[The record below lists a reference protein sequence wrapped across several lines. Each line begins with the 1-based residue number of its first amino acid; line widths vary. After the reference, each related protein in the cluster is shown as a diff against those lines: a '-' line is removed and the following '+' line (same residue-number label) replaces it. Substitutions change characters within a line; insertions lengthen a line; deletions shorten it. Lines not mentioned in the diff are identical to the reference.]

1 MSDETKKP
9 IRYYR
14 RDIDVALVWSVDE
27 DGMVIDAAY
36 VWDSDQ
42 QLAEPDLLSN
52 AVQHAGYLEEVG
64 DMDEPESGS
73 DADRVREA
81 LECAKKEQA
90 NREWFRIKNAEEST

>member
-73 DADRVREA
+73 DAAWVRDA
-81 LECAKKEQA
+81 LERAKKEQA